1 MRKLI
6 LLGEGDF
13 GPALL
18 ESTQRITGLRADD
31 ETFAIEGGSPDQI
44 RKAVD
49 SICNTVHRE
58 DSLVILCDFSMSS
71 AVQEA
76 WLVLEKRSMVSR
88 MMMISGVNVPCVA
101 AALTFKEQIVDN
113 TRYAK
118 SILEEGKAGI
128 NVLGSGAL

>member
-6 LLGEGDF
+6 LLGEGSF

-18 ESTQRITGLRADD
+18 ESTKKITGIEPD
-31 ETFAIEGGSPDQI
+31 EDTFAIEGGTPEQI

-49 SICNTVHRE
+49 SICNTVHRN

-101 AALTFKEQIVDN
+101 AALTFKEQLSDN
-113 TRYAK
+113 ARYAK

-128 NVLGSGAL
+128 DVLGTAVR